1 MARRSLIATK
11 SSYHVITQTI
21 AELDFPRSRSLKAPC
36 QTGRPGSIQALHHI
50 PLQRWAATARLFTRL
65 SLRPCTLSGLRPLHP
80 HLVHPA
86 TSITANL
93 PLRLS
98 KLVPAALPWLFSSP
112 LRPSSSDAIRVVLL
126 KHRDLPDRLHK
137 TPPPCLSGSA
147 TLAPAWQITQD
158 PAPLVPTSKSY
169 KQRYVSLFLIV
180 GSDTFRCGY

>member
-1 MARRSLIATK
+1 MAGRWLPATK
-11 SSYHVITQTI
+11 SSNHVITQTI

-50 PLQRWAATARLFTRL
+50 PPQRWAATARLFTRI
-65 SLRPCTLSGLRPLHP
+65 SLRPCTLSGLRQLHP
-80 HLVHPA
+80 HLFHPA

-98 KLVPAALPWLFSSP
+98 KLVPAVLPWLFSSL
-112 LRPSSSDAIRVVLL
+112 LRPWSSDAIRVPL
-126 KHRDLPDRLHK
+126 KHWDLPDRLQK

-147 TLAPAWQITQD
+147 TLAPAWQITRD

-169 KQRYVSLFLIV
+169 KQKYVSLFLIV
-180 GSDTFRCGY
+180 GSNTFRCGY